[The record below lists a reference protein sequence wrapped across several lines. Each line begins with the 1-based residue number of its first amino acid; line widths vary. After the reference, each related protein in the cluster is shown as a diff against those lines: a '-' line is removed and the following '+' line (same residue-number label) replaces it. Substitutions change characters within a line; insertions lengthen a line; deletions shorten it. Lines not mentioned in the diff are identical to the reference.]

1 MPAITPIVVTTDFS
15 AAANHAVQR
24 AAHIAAQR
32 QAELCVLHVVY
43 PLDMYP
49 GVELPSGFLMQ
60 QEQALEVHGETQVEA
75 LAASLREHFNIAVT
89 AATRIGRIHSEIVGY
104 AAHINAALLVLGARG
119 EHHPLLNLLLGST
132 TARVARLAACPVLI
146 VRNPNTAPYQ
156 QVIAALDFSAASR
169 DAPAWARTLAP
180 DARIEIVHVYDS
192 AQDVRMRRTG
202 VTEDWILSQREQAL
216 SAAELQLDAQ
226 LAALGDERVTRKV
239 LTGYPPTEICARQAA
254 LAADLIVLGR
264 HGKHRIQEWLL
275 GSVSKNV
282 AQAASCDVL
291 LLNLQPELRAQ

>member
-15 AAANHAVQR
+15 AAANHAIQR
-24 AAHIAAQR
+24 AAYIAAQC
-32 QAELCVLHVVY
+32 QAELCVLHVVH
-43 PLDMYP
+43 PLDLYP

-60 QEQALEVHGETQVEA
+60 QEQALEVQGETQLEA
-75 LAASLREHFNIAVT
+75 LAASLHERFNIAVT
-89 AATRIGRIHSEIVGY
+89 AATRIGRVHTEIVDY

-119 EHHPLLNLLLGST
+119 EHNALMNLLLGST
-132 TARVARLAACPVLI
+132 IERVARLAACPVLI
-146 VRNPNTAPYQ
+146 VRNPDTAPYQ

-202 VTEDWILSQREQAL
+202 VMEDWILSQREQAL
-216 SAAELQLDAQ
+216 SAAELQLGA
-226 LAALGDERVTRKV
+226 LLTALGDERITRKV
-239 LTGYPPTEICARQAA
+239 LTGYPPTELCARQAA
-254 LAADLIVLGR
+254 LPADLIVLGR
-264 HGKHRIQEWLL
+264 HGKHRMKEWLL

-282 AQAASCDVL
+282 AQTASCDVL
-291 LLNLQPELRAQ
+291 LLDLQPEQRAQ